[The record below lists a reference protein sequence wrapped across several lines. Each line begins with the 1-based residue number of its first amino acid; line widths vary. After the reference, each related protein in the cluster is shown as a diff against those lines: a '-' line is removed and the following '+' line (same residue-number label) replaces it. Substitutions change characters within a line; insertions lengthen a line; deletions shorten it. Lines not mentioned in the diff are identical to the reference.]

1 MYDLHQI
8 KERIEKLPKERHIE
22 ILKFLSTHNSVVMNE
37 NKSGVFINLTILE
50 EVPLKALID
59 YIKYIDEQ
67 EENLKTV
74 EYQKKEFEDNYFNDL
89 KS

>member
-1 MYDLHQI
+1 M
-8 KERIEKLPKERHIE
+8 
-22 ILKFLSTHNSVVMNE
+22 
-37 NKSGVFINLTILE
+37 
-50 EVPLKALID
+50 PLKELID